1 MGDTRI
7 EDTPDV
13 MDPFGI
19 DVDSKKPKNTESR
32 GELRG
37 KAREGEA
44 AALQEG
50 GKRTVYKSTGL
61 NSFGIG
67 ANVAEVDVEDD
78 RIVRVRP
85 MQYDKEYPLE
95 QLRPWTIKARGSE
108 FSANLKTLLPPYA
121 YAYKNRVY
129 SKNRILYPYKR
140 VDWDP
145 KGERNPQ
152 NRGKSKFERISWD
165 EAATLIA
172 EEITRVQTTYGLPS
186 ILIQGDGHGE
196 TKVIHASHG
205 CNTRLMNLLGD
216 DWTYQA
222 RQPDSWEGWYWGA
235 KHMWGQEPLGQFDM
249 GNLLLDIAEN
259 TDMLL
264 FWGCDMETTTWG
276 WQGQLPS
283 RYCFWLTEI
292 GVQQVYVCPDLNY
305 GAAVHSDK
313 WIPVL
318 PNTDAALQC
327 AIAYVWMTEN
337 LYDKKYVD
345 THSIGFDWL
354 EYYILGHEDG
364 QPKTPEWAE
373 SICGVPSRQIKAL
386 AHQWAKRATSI
397 AHGNGGSYIRSTY
410 SHEPA
415 RFEVCLM
422 TMMGLGKP
430 GRNIIKFIEWYMYG
444 LASQQPAPCYSSNMI
459 VGAAYHGWD
468 FKETKSSIT
477 KTLVPKAIL
486 GDYTWE
492 EPLTWEGYTV
502 CSWPRENQFVTYQYP
517 IIGAQGI
524 HMIWTDTPCWTTC
537 WNGGNSMV
545 EALRSPKLE
554 CVVAQQPWMENDCLF
569 ADILLPI
576 NTKFEEEDIGQDN
589 GAAPFGLIYHEA
601 QAIKPLGESLSDYEA
616 VGEVAKKLG
625 VYDEYIGGKTV
636 AEWVEV
642 GFDCADTPD
651 PITFDEF
658 MEKGYYIAPTMENWE
673 DLPRGFAPFCEDP
686 EGHPLQSP
694 SGKIEIY
701 ATGLAQHFP
710 DDDERPPVPHFIP
723 FGKRHQE
730 SLLCDRAKE
739 FPFLVVS
746 NHPRWR
752 LHANM
757 DDIPWIR
764 EIPTCKV
771 KGPDGYMYEPL
782 WINPK
787 DAEPLGIE
795 CGDVVKIFND
805 RGWVLG
811 GAWVTE
817 RIRPGVVY
825 QDHGARLDPIEAGV
839 SDRGGANNLIA
850 PTKTTSQH
858 AAGEVTSGFLVNVE
872 KVDVF
877 ELAKQYP
884 EAFNRPYDPAEGV
897 DISSWIQEV

>member
-1 MGDTRI
+1 MADKRSEGQ
-7 EDTPDV
+7 PDV

-19 DVDSKKPKNTESR
+19 DVDSERPKRPEGR
-32 GELRG
+32 GEARRE
-37 KAREGEA
+37 AREGEA
-44 AALQEG
+44 AAAQEG
-50 GKRTVYKSTGL
+50 GRRTVYKSTGL

-95 QLRPWTIKARGSE
+95 QLRPWTIKARGGE
-108 FSANLKTLLPPYA
+108 FHANLKTLLPPYA

-129 SKNRILYPYKR
+129 SKNRILHPYKR

-152 NRGKSKFERISWD
+152 NRGKSKYERISWD

-172 EEITRVQTTYGLPS
+172 DEVTRVRDTYGLPS

-337 LYDKKYVD
+337 LYDKEYVD

-354 EYYILGHEDG
+354 EYYILGKEDG
-364 QPKTPEWAE
+364 QPKTPEWAAP
-373 SICGVPSRQIKAL
+373 ICGVPSRQIKAL
-386 AHQWAKRATSI
+386 AHQWVKRRTSI

-459 VGAAYHGWD
+459 LGAAYHGWD

-477 KTLVPKAIL
+477 KTLVPEAIL

-492 EPLTWEGYTV
+492 NPLTWEGYTV
-502 CSWPRENQFVTYQYP
+502 CSWPRENQFDTYQYP

-625 VYDEYIGGKTV
+625 VYDEYIGGKSV
-636 AEWVEV
+636 EEWVEV
-642 GFDCADTPD
+642 GFDCADKPD

-658 MEKGYYIAPTMENWE
+658 ME
-673 DLPRGFAPFCEDP
+673 
-686 EGHPLQSP
+686 
-694 SGKIEIY
+694 
-701 ATGLAQHFP
+701 
-710 DDDERPPVPHFIP
+710 
-723 FGKRHQE
+723 
-730 SLLCDRAKE
+730 
-739 FPFLVVS
+739 
-746 NHPRWR
+746 
-752 LHANM
+752 
-757 DDIPWIR
+757 
-764 EIPTCKV
+764 
-771 KGPDGYMYEPL
+771 
-782 WINPK
+782 
-787 DAEPLGIE
+787 
-795 CGDVVKIFND
+795 
-805 RGWVLG
+805 
-811 GAWVTE
+811 
-817 RIRPGVVY
+817 
-825 QDHGARLDPIEAGV
+825 
-839 SDRGGANNLIA
+839 
-850 PTKTTSQH
+850 
-858 AAGEVTSGFLVNVE
+858 
-872 KVDVF
+872 
-877 ELAKQYP
+877 
-884 EAFNRPYDPAEGV
+884 
-897 DISSWIQEV
+897 